1 LLYQFKIPDFFFH
14 GLISITTFLKEKT
27 EKELAEHWCK

>member
-14 GLISITTFLKEKT
+14 GLISITTFLKEKN
-27 EKELAEHWCK
+27 